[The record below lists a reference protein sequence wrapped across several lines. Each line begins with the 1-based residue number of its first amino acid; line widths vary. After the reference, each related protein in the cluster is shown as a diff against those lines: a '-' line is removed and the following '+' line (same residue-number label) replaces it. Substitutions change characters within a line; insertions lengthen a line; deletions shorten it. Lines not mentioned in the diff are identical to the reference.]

1 MSLTANE
8 TSEIVKEH
16 QRKNKD
22 TGSPEVQIALFTKR
36 INDITEHMKSFEKD
50 FHSRRGLLKLVT
62 KRRRLLA
69 YLRTKN
75 RDRYQSLVTNLGL
88 RH

>member
-8 TSEIVKEH
+8 TAEIVK
-16 QRKNKD
+16 KNQHKDKD

-36 INDITEHMKSFEKD
+36 ISDITEHMKSFEKD

-62 KRRRLLA
+62 KRKRLLE

-75 RDRYQSLVTNLGL
+75 RDRYKNLIISLGL
-88 RH
+88 RG